1 MSELPDRMRVIEMTE
16 PGGPDV
22 LAIGER
28 PVPAVGP
35 EDVLVR
41 VAAAGVNRADTMQR
55 RGSYPP
61 PPGASDVLGLEASGT
76 VAAVGG
82 AVSGW
87 AVGDAVCA
95 LLAGGGYA
103 DYCAVPA
110 PQCLPVPAG
119 VELVDAAAL
128 PEVAMTV
135 WTNVFDRA
143 GLRPGE
149 TLLVHGG
156 SSGIGTM
163 AIQLAT
169 ALGSRVFVTA
179 GSAEKCAACAALGA
193 EAAVNYREADFVEAV
208 RAATGGRGVD
218 VVLDMVGQAYLPR
231 NLAVLKT
238 EGRLVII
245 AFMSGPAAEIDLATL
260 MTRRLTVTGSTL
272 RARSVEQKGAV
283 ATAVR
288 ERVWPLVE
296 AGRVRPVVHRRF
308 PLSQAAEAHRL
319 MESSTHI
326 GKLLLVP
333 QESAP

>member
-1 MSELPDRMRVIEMTE
+1 MTDLPNLMRVIEITE
-16 PGGPDV
+16 PGEPDV
-22 LAIGER
+22 LALGER
-28 PVPAVGP
+28 PVPATGSG
-35 EDVLVR
+35 EVLIR

-61 PPGASDVLGLEASGT
+61 PPGASDVPGLEVSGT
-76 VAAVGG
+76 VAAVGD

-87 AVGDAVCA
+87 AVGDPVCA
-95 LLAGGGYA
+95 LLSGGGYA
-103 DYCAVPA
+103 EYCAAPA

-119 VELVDAAAL
+119 VDLVDAAAL

-143 GLRPGE
+143 ALRPGE
-149 TLLVHGG
+149 ALLVHGG

-163 AIQLAT
+163 AIQLAA
-169 ALGSRVFVTA
+169 ALGSPVFATA
-179 GSAEKCAACAALGA
+179 GSAEKCAACTALGA

-218 VVLDMVGQAYLPR
+218 VILDMVGQEYLQR
-231 NLAVLKT
+231 NLDLLKP
-238 EGRLVII
+238 EGRLVVI
-245 AFMSGPAAEIDLATL
+245 ALMSGAAGEMNLATL

-283 ATAVR
+283 AAAVG

-308 PLSQAAEAHRL
+308 PLSQAGEAHRL

-333 QESAP
+333 RQGS

>member
-1 MSELPDRMRVIEMTE
+1 MTRLPDRMRVIEMTA
-16 PGGPDV
+16 PGGPEV
-22 LAIGER
+22 LAVGER
-28 PVPAVGP
+28 PAPAIGAG
-35 EDVLVR
+35 EVLVR

-55 RGSYPP
+55 RGNYPP
-61 PPGASDVLGLEASGT
+61 PPGASDVLGLEVSGT

-87 AVGDAVCA
+87 AVGDPVCA

-103 DYCAVPA
+103 EYCAAPA
-110 PQCLPVPAG
+110 PQCLPPPAG
-119 VELVDAAAL
+119 IELVDAAAL

-143 GLRPGE
+143 ALRPGE

-156 SSGIGTM
+156 SSGVGTL
-163 AIQLAT
+163 AIQLA
-169 ALGSRVFVTA
+169 AAFGSRVFVTA

-193 EAAVNYREADFVEAV
+193 EAAVNYKEADFVEEV
-208 RAATGGRGVD
+208 RAATDGRGVD
-218 VVLDMVGQAYLPR
+218 VILDMVGQRYLQR
-231 NLAVLKT
+231 NLDLLKP
-238 EGRLVII
+238 EGRLVVIGL
-245 AFMSGPAAEIDLATL
+245 MSGAAAEMDLATL

-283 ATAVR
+283 AAAVR

-308 PLSQAAEAHRL
+308 PLAQAGAAHRL
-319 MESSTHI
+319 MESSTHV
-326 GKLLLVP
+326 GKLLLVV
-333 QESAP
+333 

>member
-1 MSELPDRMRVIEMTE
+1 MPVPQTMQAVEIASF
-16 PGGPDV
+16 GPAESLV
-22 LAIGER
+22 RTER
-28 PVPAVGP
+28 PVPAIAAG
-35 EDVLVR
+35 ELLVQ
-41 VAAAGVNRADTMQR
+41 VAAAGVNRADVMQR
-55 RGSYPP
+55 EGHYPP
-61 PPGASDVLGLEASGT
+61 PPGVSDVPGLEVSGT
-76 VAAVGG
+76 VAAVGPG
-82 AVSGW
+82 VDGW
-87 AVGDAVCA
+87 SVGDPVCA
-95 LLAGGGYA
+95 LVAGGGYA
-103 DYCAVPA
+103 EYCAVPA

-143 GLRPGE
+143 ALRPGE

-163 AIQLAT
+163 AIQLA
-169 ALGSRVFVTA
+169 AAFGSPVFATA
-179 GSAEKCAACAALGA
+179 GSAEKCAACTALGA
-193 EAAVNYREADFVEAV
+193 AAAVNYREADFVEAI
-208 RAATGGRGVD
+208 RAATDGQGVD

-272 RARSVEQKGAV
+272 RARSVAQKGAV
-283 ATAVR
+283 AAAVR

-296 AGRVRPVVHRRF
+296 SGRVRPVVHRRF
-308 PLSQAAEAHRL
+308 PLAQAGEAHRL
-319 MESSTHI
+319 MESSTHV

-333 QESAP
+333 